1 MLYFYFLGFQILE
14 ISLCTMN
21 TIKKIV
27 NSPAQ
32 KQENFLINWQ
42 SHRGI
47 KNSLAFCLF
56 TYLIPCLSITDK
68 FSVKSTYNFSIHQP
82 KKKKKSKSIPC
93 LFFQLIFCQLIL
105 PFSLFLLLFMD
116 LTALFGTTHMSHYT
130 VSTNIYLYLQYFQQ
144 KIFSFNKISRSQTN
158 S

>member
-56 TYLIPCLSITDK
+56 TYLIPCLSITNK

-82 KKKKKSKSIPC
+82 KKKRSQNPYCVYFSS
-93 LFFQLIFCQLIL
+93 LFFANLFYHSAYFCYCSWIL
-105 PFSLFLLLFMD
+105 LHFLVLFICLTVLFLLTF
-116 LTALFGTTHMSHYT
+116 TF
-130 VSTNIYLYLQYFQQ
+130 IYN
-144 KIFSFNKISRSQTN
+144 IFSKKFSVSIK
-158 S
+158 

>member
-56 TYLIPCLSITDK
+56 TYLIPCLSITNK

-82 KKKKKSKSIPC
+82 KKKKKVKIHTVSIF
-93 LFFQLIFCQLIL
+93 LAYFCQLIL

-116 LTALFGTTHMSHYT
+116 LTALFGTIHISHYT

-144 KIFSFNKISRSQTN
+144 KIFSFNKISGSQTN